1 MSIENLINPAP
12 GLRLVSR
19 MTDGRVTIKNE
30 GQVRGLGFVS
40 GLVSKSKKKYFI
52 HEFIELILKVN
63 IKLFKY
69 CAFEKY
75 CIHGRKVNIF

>member
-12 GLRLVSR
+12 GLCLVSR

-30 GQVRGLGFVS
+30 GQVRGLGLS
-40 GLVSKSKKKYFI
+40 QNHSKYFVKESVESI
-52 HEFIELILKVN
+52 SKVN
-63 IKLFKY
+63 IKLYKY